1 MNSPPTFN
9 LLHEPWIPVRPVGGG
24 PIREVG
30 LRELLLRA
38 RDLSCIDDPSP
49 LVTVALLRL
58 SLALLHRALAG
69 PRNAEETARWFLNGF
84 PAEKL
89 EAYFAEW
96 EEGFDL
102 FHPERPFW
110 QVRDLTPDLE
120 GGKYRSHW
128 TRLGTEVGSANTSP
142 LFNVA
147 ARPGG
152 ERTDALTPAE
162 AARRLVE
169 GQTFLLGGLIKR
181 FTTAAKAAPVATFA
195 LSAAQG
201 RDLHETLC
209 LNLPV
214 YAAQGRDR
222 AVWEREPLTVQF
234 MRELYEDEATETPL
248 GWADRYT
255 WPARSVRLVP
265 EVDDAGVV
273 RVTAIGFAAGVPFV
287 GAPEGEGAAID
298 PMVTLRPPADPKKPE
313 YFPLKLRREQLLW
326 RDLSALLPDPH
337 VEYATKIRGKGGG
350 QTATFSERTGRP
362 PAILTGARELLREAG
377 RSQTLGLSVTGLLSD
392 QGKAFAYRQETYTLP
407 EAFVTDEAGFADHI
421 HNALS
426 GAKAVADGL
435 RGATRKLAAEVLSR
449 GGEREPHKDD
459 LADLVQTLPGLGA
472 YWAALEHPF
481 RVLLADLDTP
491 DTALTDWRGAVTR
504 EARRAWGLNLQGVG
518 AGGAVHG
525 YAYRPRRVQG
535 KLQLSPQAT
544 LEYALKALHAGTAPP
559 PTPDSSPTQEATP

>member
-9 LLHEPWIPVRPVGGG
+9 LLHEPWIPVRPGGGG
-24 PIREVG
+24 PVREVG

-38 RDLSCIDDPSP
+38 RDFGRIDDPSP
-49 LVTVALLRL
+49 LVTAALLRL

-69 PRNAEETARWFLNGF
+69 PRSAEEAAGWFLNGF
-84 PAEKL
+84 PTEKL
-89 EAYFAEW
+89 EAYFGEW
-96 EEGFDL
+96 EGSFDL

-181 FTTAAKAAPVATFA
+181 FTTSSKAAPVATFA

-214 YAAQGRDR
+214 YAAQGHDR
-222 AVWEREPLTVQF
+222 AVWEREPPTVQF

-265 EVDDAGVV
+265 EVDDAGTVC
-273 RVTAIGFAAGVPFV
+273 VTAIGFAAGVPFA
-287 GAPEGEGAAID
+287 GPPEGEGAAID

-337 VEYATKIRGKGGG
+337 AEYATKVRGKGEE
-350 QTATFSERTGRP
+350 QTVTFSERTGRP
-362 PAILTGARELLREAG
+362 PAVLTGARELLREAG
-377 RSQTLGLSVTGLLSD
+377 RPQTIGLSVTGLLSD

-407 EAFVTDEAGFADHI
+407 EAFVTDEAGFADHV
-421 HNALS
+421 HNALN

-491 DTALTDWRGAVTR
+491 NVALADWRGAVAR
-504 EARRAWGLNLQGVG
+504 EARRAWDLNLQGVG

-535 KLQLSPQAT
+535 RLQSSPQQT

-559 PTPDSSPTQEATP
+559 PTPDSSPAEEATP